1 MFHFCLRKS
10 NEFLIDINLPDRQS
24 EGFIL
29 LLREVLFKKGDEP
42 EGTLRSVLSY
52 TKTRLT
58 LDKLLKVLKWSYTTV
73 HDHTCHIQRNLREKE
88 FVVVFSGL

>member
-1 MFHFCLRKS
+1 MFHFCLRNS
-10 NEFLIDINLPDRQS
+10 NDFLIDINLPDRQS

-52 TKTRLT
+52 TKTRLI
-58 LDKLLKVLKWSYTTV
+58 LDKLLKILKWSYMTV
-73 HDHTCHIQRNLREKE
+73 HGHTCHIKRTSMLVSRAT
-88 FVVVFSGL
+88 SRR

>member
-52 TKTRLT
+52 TKNEA
-58 LDKLLKVLKWSYTTV
+58 
-73 HDHTCHIQRNLREKE
+73 NL
-88 FVVVFSGL
+88 G